1 MKFGKLLLAMSMVAS
16 LALASVV
23 QAQDKHDA
31 AWYKKNGYSKTKTGT
46 WHKKDASW
54 YKKNG
59 YVKSKKGTWY
69 KKGGMKTKMKPA
81 GKRKSGDKMEG
92 SEKGDKG

>member
-1 MKFGKLLLAMSMVAS
+1 MKFGKLLLAVSMVAS
-16 LALASVV
+16 LALAPVV
-23 QAQDKHDA
+23 QAQGKHDA

-46 WHKKDASW
+46 WYKKDAAW

-69 KKGGMKTKMKPA
+69 KKGGTKSKMK
-81 GKRKSGDKMEG
+81 KDSDDKMEKKEAG
-92 SEKGDKG
+92 EKGDKG